1 MKKYELLKDD
11 TVTLPSGK
19 VLYRIR
25 SLVELDPFL
34 LPGDL
39 GGYIE
44 STKNLDQN
52 GVAWVHDNARVYD
65 NAIVSG
71 KAHVFENAEVYGNAK
86 VYGNALVRGNAK
98 VYGNAWICGRANVFD
113 NVRVYDR
120 AEVYGDAFVRDD
132 AQIYGRASVR
142 GNAKVTGNAD
152 LYGNIIVDGNVCVGN
167 DAMVKSRNDIQWF
180 SNVGSECGTLT
191 AYRTVKGVS
200 VTRGCF
206 SGTIDEFKT
215 AVIEKHGT
223 NIYGRH
229 YQTLIDAIEL
239 WFFEEDC
246 KWL

>member
-52 GVAWVHDNARVYD
+52 GVAWVHGNARVYD
-65 NAIVSG
+65 NAIVRG
-71 KAHVFENAEVYGNAK
+71 NAHIFENAEVY
-86 VYGNALVRGNAK
+86 GNAK

-113 NVRVYDR
+113 NARVYDR

-132 AQIYGRASVR
+132 AQIY
-142 GNAKVTGNAD
+142 
-152 LYGNIIVDGNVCVGN
+152 DGVHITVWNSRVYQKYVLKAVERDRPIKPRKNKTFTHLRICPVCGCPVS
-167 DAMVKSRNDIQWF
+167 KDINKICPYCGQRLNW
-180 SNVGSECGTLT
+180 SE
-191 AYRTVKGVS
+191 
-200 VTRGCF
+200 
-206 SGTIDEFKT
+206 
-215 AVIEKHGT
+215 
-223 NIYGRH
+223 
-229 YQTLIDAIEL
+229 
-239 WFFEEDC
+239 
-246 KWL
+246 

>member
-1 MKKYELLKDD
+1 MPRYMAMLWCVVMPRYMEM
-11 TVTLPSGK
+11 
-19 VLYRIR
+19 
-25 SLVELDPFL
+25 
-34 LPGDL
+34 L
-39 GGYIE
+39 GYAAGLMSSI
-44 STKNLDQN
+44 
-52 GVAWVHDNARVYD
+52 
-65 NAIVSG
+65 
-71 KAHVFENAEVYGNAK
+71 
-86 VYGNALVRGNAK
+86 
-98 VYGNAWICGRANVFD
+98 
-113 NVRVYDR
+113 R

-132 AQIYGRASVR
+132 AQIYGYANVR
-142 GNAKVTGNAD
+142 GNAKVTGNAV
-152 LYGNIIVDGNVCVGN
+152 LYGNIIVDSNAYVGN

-206 SGTIDEFKT
+206 SGTLDEFKT

-229 YQTLIDAIEL
+229 YQMLIDAIEL

>member
-39 GGYIE
+39 GVYIE

-65 NAIVSG
+65 NAIVRG
-71 KAHVFENAEVYGNAK
+71 NAHIFENAEVYGNAK
-86 VYGNALVRGNAK
+86 VYGKALVRGNAK
-98 VYGNAWICGRANVFD
+98 IYGNAWICGRA
-113 NVRVYDR
+113 
-120 AEVYGDAFVRDD
+120 
-132 AQIYGRASVR
+132 S
-142 GNAKVTGNAD
+142 
-152 LYGNIIVDGNVCVGN
+152 VGN
-167 DAMVKSRNDIQWF
+167 DAMVKSHNDIQWF

-206 SGTIDEFKT
+206 SGTLDEFKT

-229 YQTLIDAIEL
+229 YQMLIDAIEL